1 MGFVTPFTCKC
12 VCLIKPMPLQV
23 SADADPQVHG
33 VVLPM
38 PPASGTKVALQA
50 NLCDKSGEI
59 RKCCL
64 MSYFWNSSRI

>member
-1 MGFVTPFTCKC
+1 
-12 VCLIKPMPLQV
+12 MPLQV

-33 VVLPM
+33 VVLPI